1 MKKPALKYCGIRS
14 LQDLQL
20 AADSQADY
28 LGFIFAVS
36 KRKVSPA
43 DVKKWLS
50 QVRTEKQIAGVF
62 VNESLGTIAR
72 IAGDLQLDVIQLH
85 GDETPKDAEAL
96 RLLTN
101 CEIWKALHHNSTAIQ
116 DLDRF
121 NDSVDGFV
129 IDSSVKG
136 ARGGTGVAFA
146 WDCVPEYQQKAEQT
160 GKRCFIA
167 GGVNPDTIAD
177 LLKWRPGGVDLASGI
192 EKNGQKDDKLIRL
205 LEERMNRYVS
215 ISE

>member
-28 LGFIFAVS
+28 LGFIFAES
-36 KRKVSPA
+36 KRKVSPQ

-50 QVRTEKQIAGVF
+50 QVRVEKQVAGVF
-62 VNESLGTIAR
+62 VNESIETMSR
-72 IAGDLQLDVIQLH
+72 IADDLNLDVIQLH
-85 GDETPKDAEAL
+85 GDEGPADADAL
-96 RLLTN
+96 RMLTD
-101 CEIWKALHHNSTAIQ
+101 CEIWKALHHHENTTQEIV
-116 DLDRF
+116 RF
-121 NDSVDGFV
+121 KDNVGGFV

-136 ARGGTGVAFA
+136 ARGGTGVAFS
-146 WDCVPEYQQKAEQT
+146 WNCVPEYKQAAI

-177 LLKWRPGGVDLASGI
+177 LLKYEPAGIDLASGI
-192 EKNGQKDDKLIRL
+192 EKNGQKDQNLMRL
-205 LEERMNRYVS
+205 LEERMNQYVS

>member
-14 LQDLQL
+14 LQDLRL

-28 LGFIFAVS
+28 LGFIFADS
-36 KRKVSPA
+36 KRKVSTA

-50 QVRTEKQIAGVF
+50 QVRTGKQIVGVF
-62 VNESLGTIAR
+62 VNETVGTIAR
-72 IAGDLQLDVIQLH
+72 IAYELQLDVIQLH

-96 RLLTN
+96 RLLTH

-116 DLDRF
+116 DMDRY
-121 NDSVDGFV
+121 NDCVDGFL

-146 WDCVPEYQQKAEQT
+146 WECVPEYQKKAEQT

-177 LLKWRPGGVDLASGI
+177 LLKWKPGGVDLASGI
-192 EKNGQKDDKLIRL
+192 EKNGQKDVNLIRL
-205 LEERMNRYVS
+205 LEERMKQYVS
-215 ISE
+215 ISK